1 MPTRFEAYRM
11 RDGVTPLAEGYFNPL
26 LADIDARIA
35 QLEDQ
40 RADLQRVIDDLTSF
54 GLQRIDTLVGP
65 AMAALNQ
72 ALSDAL
78 AQRDA
83 LIAALGNVGNLAT
96 QSQLS
101 AAVQA
106 EAAER
111 TAALAAE
118 AGAREQAIA
127 QATARPTAATYT
139 YDSAGRISGVSETL
153 PSGTRT
159 TTYTYDSAGRVT
171 QSVATE
177 GSTIRTTTYSYD
189 ANGALTG
196 FMVS

>member
-11 RDGVTPLAEGYFNPL
+11 RDGVTPLAEDYFNPL

-35 QLEDQ
+35 KLEDQ
-40 RADLQRVIDDLTSF
+40 RADLQRVIDDVSAF
-54 GLQRIDTLVGP
+54 GLARIDTLIGP
-65 AMAALNQ
+65 AMASLNEAL
-72 ALSDAL
+72 ADAL

-83 LIAALGNVGNLAT
+83 LIAAVGNVENLAT
-96 QSQLS
+96 QAQLA

-139 YDSAGRISGVSETL
+139 YDAAGRISSVTETL

-159 TTYTYDSAGRVT
+159 TDYTYDSAGRVT

-177 GSTIRTTTYSYD
+177 GSVTRTTAYSYD
-189 ANGALTG
+189 SSGALTG
-196 FMVS
+196 FTVS

>member
-11 RDGVTPLAEGYFNPL
+11 RDGVTPLAEDYFNPVH
-26 LADIDARIA
+26 ADIDARIA

-40 RADLQRVIDDLTSF
+40 RADLQRVIDELTAF

-83 LIAALGNVGNLAT
+83 LIAAVGNVGNLAT
-96 QSQLS
+96 QAQLT

-106 EAAER
+106 EADAR
-111 TAALAAE
+111 AAALTAE

-127 QATARPTAATYT
+127 QAAARPTAASYT
-139 YDSAGRISGVSETL
+139 YDSAGRISSVTETL
-153 PSGTRT
+153 PSGART

-171 QSVATE
+171 QSVVTE
-177 GSTIRTTTYSYD
+177 GSTARTTTYNYD

-196 FMVS
+196 FTVS